1 VSNKKVEHIQKINKL
16 LALSKSDNEAEA
28 KLALSNATRLMQ
40 LFQIT
45 QSDLDR
51 GMIVEGNKILLT
63 RPLQRYEKFI
73 ISFCIS
79 TNHCKAISFGNKRE
93 IQFIGRELNIS
104 VAQLMFDYIK
114 SFIKKEGKKL
124 NFKRTIHWNSYTIG
138 FIQAL
143 FYKQKEEMKTWSEP
157 DKNALV
163 LIQNE
168 DELKA
173 QEYVTNMGI
182 GESKSGTV
190 RVSNRLVEIGRRAGL
205 NFNLDRQMTSTKEVL
220 RIGDK

>member
-1 VSNKKVEHIQKINKL
+1 MSDKVNQIQKINKL
-16 LALSKSDNEAEA
+16 LALSKSDNEQEA
-28 KLALSNATRLMQ
+28 KLALLNATKLMSQ
-40 LFQIT
+40 YQIT

-51 GMIVEGNKILLT
+51 GMIVEGNKIILT
-63 RPLQRYEKFI
+63 RPLQKYERFI

-79 TNHCKAISFGNKRE
+79 TNHCKAIIFGNKRE

-124 NFKRTIHWNSYTIG
+124 NFKRTIHWNSYTLG

-143 FYKQKEEMKTWSEP
+143 IFKQETEMKSWSEP
-157 DKNALV
+157 DRNALV

-168 DELKA
+168 DELEA
-173 QEYVTNMGI
+173 ENYVMKMNVGKDRSKLTRTN
-182 GESKSGTV
+182 S
-190 RVSNRLVEIGRRAGL
+190 RLVDVGIQAGMG
-205 NFNLDRQMTSTKEVL
+205 FNLDRQMTSNKEVL

>member
-1 VSNKKVEHIQKINKL
+1 MSDKVNQIQKINKL
-16 LALSKSDNEAEA
+16 LALSKSDNEQEA
-28 KLALSNATRLMQ
+28 KLALLNATKLMSQ
-40 LFQIT
+40 YQIT

-51 GMIVEGNKILLT
+51 GMIVEGNKIILA
-63 RPLQRYEKFI
+63 RPLQKCERFI

-79 TNHCKAISFGNKRE
+79 TSHCKAIIFGNKRE

-114 SFIKKEGKKL
+114 SFIRKEGNKL
-124 NFKRTIHWNSYTIG
+124 NFKRTIHWNSYTLG

-143 FYKQKEEMKTWSEP
+143 MFKQQEEMKTWSEP

-168 DELKA
+168 DELEAENYINKMNVR
-173 QEYVTNMGI
+173 EERNKSIRTN
-182 GESKSGTV
+182 
-190 RVSNRLVEIGRRAGL
+190 NRLVNMGVQAGMS
-205 NFNLDRQMTSTKEVL
+205 FNLDRQMTSGKEVL